1 MTQVQQEPVLVS
13 IFKKP
18 RKFLVDNAGTM
29 KPHWG
34 LATYVLQTLL
44 MLARRQDENGMDVH
58 FTYGDSLSIIFEK
71 YLKDAENALKSAS
84 QKSKGRPGPRNLT
97 LIVLTGG
104 IWEATKDLAEV
115 KTLIVDFV
123 SKVEKLVGCSLIE
136 RQVSIEFVQFGLNT
150 DASHWLEI
158 LDNGLEYD
166 GIPDIVDTEHCF
178 GDPIKMLLGSF
189 NSQFDEK
196 EDNEESDTGRSR
208 RSQQLFDSVHRSDST
223 LYRAES
229 SASQT
234 PQRRSMHSAASPSL
248 GRNATSTP
256 ERQPIQVLLCLY
268 GKSHLQEVH
277 LIMRTGLGASLVL

>member
-1 MTQVQQEPVLVS
+1 
-13 IFKKP
+13 
-18 RKFLVDNAGTM
+18 M

-58 FTYGDSLSIIFEK
+58 FTYGDVKVEGRESHRSLLSRLRSDPFTTAIIIFEK

-166 GIPDIVDTEHCF
+166 GIP
-178 GDPIKMLLGSF
+178 
-189 NSQFDEK
+189 
-196 EDNEESDTGRSR
+196 
-208 RSQQLFDSVHRSDST
+208 
-223 LYRAES
+223 
-229 SASQT
+229 
-234 PQRRSMHSAASPSL
+234 
-248 GRNATSTP
+248 
-256 ERQPIQVLLCLY
+256 
-268 GKSHLQEVH
+268 
-277 LIMRTGLGASLVL
+277 